1 MTLDMIKAI
10 KNLKWRF
17 NDLLFRVGIRALP
30 KTPPPVSRIL
40 LYHGIDEAGSTAY
53 NTKFISQEN
62 FERQIR
68 YLKEHGQIVSLR
80 DFFEGSFDKSRL
92 ATAITFDDGFRNN
105 LTRALPI
112 LEKYNA
118 PATIFVTGINSL
130 GEGILW
136 PDFIDLATP
145 QLPNEINCA
154 GRIFQKTFKGE
165 LYSKSSNESLKRFLR
180 FKERKFIAATLE
192 ELRRKYNV
200 SFENCHTDHYKLLND
215 DEIFNL
221 ANHPLITVGVH
232 GLYHT
237 DWSQMGR
244 EECLA
249 ELQSCKDILSRIS
262 KKDVS
267 SVAFPFGSHNKM
279 VLDCCLESGF
289 TQIVSV
295 EMLAGIQHDKLR
307 DRLGINPFI
316 SFESQMNAVFTGK
329 YT

>member
-1 MTLDMIKAI
+1 MFRSV

-17 NDLLFRVGIRALP
+17 NDLLFRVGIWSLP
-30 KTPPPVSRIL
+30 KTPPSVSRIL
-40 LYHGIDEAGSTAY
+40 LYHGIDEAGSTSY
-53 NTKFISQEN
+53 NTKFISQKD

-68 YLKEHGQIVSLR
+68 YLKEHGQIVSLK
-80 DFFEGSFDKSRL
+80 DFFEGRFYKNRL

-145 QLPNEINCA
+145 QLPNEISCA
-154 GRIFQKTFKGE
+154 GRIFQKTSKGE
-165 LYSKSSNESLKRFLR
+165 LYSKSSNQSLKRFLR
-180 FKERKFIAATLE
+180 FKDKNFIAATLRE
-192 ELRRKYNV
+192 IRGKYEICLDAYN
-200 SFENCHTDHYKLLND
+200 SDYYQLLND
-215 DEIFNL
+215 DEIFTL

-249 ELQSCKDILSRIS
+249 ELRSCKDILSRIS

-289 TQIVSV
+289 TEIVSV
-295 EMLAGIQHDKLR
+295 EMLGGIKHSMLR
-307 DRLGINPFI
+307 ERLGVNPFI
-316 SFESQMNAVFTGK
+316 SFESQIHAVFTGK